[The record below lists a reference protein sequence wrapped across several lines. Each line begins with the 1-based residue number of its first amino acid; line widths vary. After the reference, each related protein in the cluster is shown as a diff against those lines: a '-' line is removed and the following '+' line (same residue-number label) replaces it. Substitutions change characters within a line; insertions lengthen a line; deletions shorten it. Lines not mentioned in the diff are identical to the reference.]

1 MKVKVRKVTYDLNQ
15 DEIDELRKQ
24 LKPTKFVA
32 LNEQG
37 EIVARGD
44 RVTFVEDEKD
54 QGLYLSLG
62 EDSWNFF
69 GPDNFVIVTH
79 EQYVA
84 LQAAGL
90 AK

>member
-1 MKVKVRKVTYDLNQ
+1 MKVKVRKVTYDLSVAEME
-15 DEIDELRKQ
+15 DLRKQ
-24 LKPTKFVA
+24 LKPMRFVA

-37 EIVARGD
+37 EICARGD
-44 RVTFVEDEKD
+44 AVKFVENEDE
-54 QGLYLSLG
+54 QGLYLTLG